1 MRGFVLGLVIAGPLA
16 AAALGQATLEPQRV
30 VVPLSDP
37 SRPPRVEVSLVNGG
51 VTVEAYP
58 GREVIVEARGRQ
70 DGEAHHDDMVRD
82 AVRGAVGSGDKS
94 RRSGAGM
101 RRIPNLSL
109 GLVVEERDNVVK
121 VQSES
126 WNRAIDIRVQVPAR
140 AIVKLG
146 CVNDGDIVV
155 KGITGE
161 IETSNVN
168 GEISILD
175 AAGVVTAETV
185 NGDVTVV
192 LKSVEAG
199 KAMAFSSFNGD
210 VDVTFPAGLRADVA
224 LRSDQGEIY
233 TDFDVDLDQGPAKVR
248 EDRDGGRYRVVIE
261 KEIRGKVNGGGPEIR
276 FKTYNGDIYLRRGS

>member
-16 AAALGQATLEPQRV
+16 AAAWGQATLEPQRV

-37 SRPPRVEVSLVNGG
+37 SRPPRVSVSLVNGG
-51 VTVEAYP
+51 VTVEAY
-58 GREVIVEARGRQ
+58 GGKEVIVEARGRH
-70 DGEAHHDDMVRD
+70 DGADHGGTGH
-82 AVRGAVGSGDKS
+82 GAGSGDKS
-94 RRSGAGM
+94 RGAGM

-109 GLVVEERDNVVK
+109 GLVVEERDNVVS

-126 WNRAIDIRVQVPAR
+126 WNRPIDIRVQVPAR

-146 CVNDGDIVV
+146 CVNDGEIVV

-168 GEISILD
+168 GGISILD

-210 VDVTFPAGLRADVA
+210 VDVTFPAGVRADVA

-276 FKTYNGDIYLRRGS
+276 FKTYNGDIYLRRAG

>member
-1 MRGFVLGLVIAGPLA
+1 MEMRSLMLGVMIAGPLTA
-16 AAALGQATLEPQRV
+16 AAWGQATLEPQRV
-30 VVPLSDP
+30 VVPLSDA
-37 SRPPRVEVSLVNGG
+37 SRPPEVHVSLVNGG

-58 GREVIVEARGRQ
+58 GKEVIVEARGRQ
-70 DGEAHHDDMVRD
+70 GDGDEGHEATSQ
-82 AVRGAVGSGDKS
+82 GAP
-94 RRSGAGM
+94 RGM
-101 RRIPNLSL
+101 RRIPNVSL
-109 GLVVEERDNVVK
+109 GLVVEERDNVVS

-140 AIVKLG
+140 SSVKLG
-146 CVNDGDIVV
+146 CVNDGDIHV
-155 KGITGE
+155 KGVSGE

-175 AAGVVTAETV
+175 AAGAVTAETV
-185 NGDVTVV
+185 NGDVKVV

-199 KAMAFSSFNGD
+199 KAMAFSSFNGN
-210 VDVTFPAGLRADVA
+210 VDVTFPAATRADVV

-233 TDFDVDLDQGPAKVR
+233 TDFDVDIEQTPPKVS
-248 EDRDGGRYRVVIE
+248 EDREGGRFRVKIE